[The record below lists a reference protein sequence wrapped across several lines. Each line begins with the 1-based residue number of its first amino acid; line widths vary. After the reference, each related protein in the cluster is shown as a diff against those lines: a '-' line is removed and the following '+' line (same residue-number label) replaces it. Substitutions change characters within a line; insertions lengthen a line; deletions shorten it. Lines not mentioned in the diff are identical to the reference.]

1 MPTMNLDVTGNEARR
16 DISPIRKNARSAR
29 SGERDANPLGTNLHV
44 KGLSRR
50 LDNRDLLNTF
60 SKAGRVQ
67 KAQIILDPHTR
78 ESRGYGFVTM
88 ESAEEALAAIQLLNA
103 TELHGK
109 LIAVEKA
116 RRGRARTPTPG
127 KYLGLPR
134 MSNYEERLYDPMPY
148 DSRYSHDHRD
158 RGRPRDWRDDDNRS
172 ERDGRRNNRRRS
184 RDSGEWNRRY

>member
-1 MPTMNLDVTGNEARR
+1 MQSSFLRTDTDTSRSTLLGSSALICPEYPLANYDHQVDALPFQDVTGNEARR
-16 DISPIRKNARSAR
+16 NISPIRKNARSAR

-50 LDNRDLLNTF
+50 FDNRDLLNTF

-109 LIAVEKA
+109 LITVEKVF
-116 RRGRARTPTPG
+116 
-127 KYLGLPR
+127 
-134 MSNYEERLYDPMPY
+134 
-148 DSRYSHDHRD
+148 
-158 RGRPRDWRDDDNRS
+158 
-172 ERDGRRNNRRRS
+172 
-184 RDSGEWNRRY
+184 